1 MAKIQ
6 TTILKELEAVHEI
19 ASMYGLRQYSHI
31 TSDEQKHF
39 RYLRKRLHLEG
50 TEQEIFVQCAIL
62 AQMFDNDYITTNKDM
77 AELLRVSHI
86 SMLSN
91 IECFNRLK
99 RQQMIRV
106 VMIQDHSNPVAR
118 YILRRE
124 FVKAALGNADYSVPS
139 FETLNV
145 MSILRQINEMLC
157 ETSRNSSNYDQMVLD
172 INYLLEHTQHTQFS
186 SILVEKRLLS
196 AQLVLL
202 LIAIKEMVLNHCN
215 YIVQE
220 DYEDILSDSMMLDDM
235 IEELQEGRGPLTC
248 WLENYTQDGLV
259 QPNNFSLTSNAI
271 DALLAEFKIQPI
283 TQRPMRHHANMIDCD
298 KIAAKQLYY
307 NAAEEQQ
314 ITRLA
319 DLLQA
324 ENFLSIQQRLKEEGM
339 RTGVCVMLH
348 GVAGGGK
355 TETVLQLARQT
366 GRALFKV
373 DVSDVKNKYVGDSEK
388 NIRQIFDRYE
398 RVVDEA
404 VKANRPCP
412 IMLLN
417 EADGLLSRR
426 MKGAENAVDKME
438 NSIQNLIL
446 EAMERISGIMIA
458 TSNLADTNLDPAFER
473 RFLIK
478 VHFDKPAPE
487 VRAKIWQ
494 SMMPA
499 LSADDAAALARE
511 FPFTGGEIENIT
523 RKHAID
529 RILYGK
535 RTSLADLRILC
546 KEESCTQKRSVGF
559 C

>member
-1 MAKIQ
+1 MAKIH

-19 ASMYGLRQYSHI
+19 ASVYGLRQYSHI

-77 AELLRVSHI
+77 AELLHVSHI

-186 SILVEKRLLS
+186 RILVEKRLLS
-196 AQLVLL
+196 AHLVLL
-202 LIAIKEMVLNHCN
+202 LIAIKEMVLNHCH

-220 DYEDILSDSMMLDDM
+220 DYEDILSDSMILDDL
-235 IEELQEGRGPLTC
+235 IEELQEGRGPLAC

-271 DALLAEFKIQPI
+271 DELLAEFKIQPI

-314 ITRLA
+314 ITRLT
-319 DLLQA
+319 DLLQP

-388 NIRQIFDRYE
+388 NIRQIFNRYE

-417 EADGLLSRR
+417 EADGLLGRR

-478 VHFDKPAPE
+478 VRFDKPGSD

-535 RTSLADLRILC
+535 RTSLADLRELC
-546 KEESCTQKRSVGF
+546 REESCTQKRTVGF